1 MKTPNPYQSPADT
14 ETSQEPPAETISKTL
29 RGAAWQGVRLGWK
42 WTTIILGPIALL
54 VLLASVGLTIYLL
67 AVRGPVIFTD
77 PELRWE
83 TLKRLGSPFGF
94 YIACCVWGIIAGLLV
109 CVPLH
114 LLRRIARQRTADSTA
129 SDDTRQPPTKP
140 HQATH

>member
-1 MKTPNPYQSPADT
+1 METTNPYASPADT
-14 ETSQEPPAETISKTL
+14 EASQKPPERIAETL

-42 WTTIILGPIALL
+42 WTTIIFGPIALL
-54 VLLASVGLTIYLL
+54 VLFASVGLTIYLL

-83 TLKRLGSPFGF
+83 SLKRLGSPFGF
-94 YIACCVWGIIAGLLV
+94 YLACCVWGIIAGLLV

-114 LLRRIARQRTADSTA
+114 LLRRI
-129 SDDTRQPPTKP
+129 TRK
-140 HQATH
+140 